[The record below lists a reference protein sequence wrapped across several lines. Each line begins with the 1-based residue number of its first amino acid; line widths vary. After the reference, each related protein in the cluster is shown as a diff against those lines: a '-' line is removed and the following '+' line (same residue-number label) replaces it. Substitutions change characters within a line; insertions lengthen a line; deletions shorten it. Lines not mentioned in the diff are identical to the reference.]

1 MEKEIPL
8 SLPDLGL
15 AQPLPPRPHFPLPLF
30 FSASAQRQ
38 LGPFRGPEGHPAPR
52 ASPSLPQPLTA
63 GSHAPAPLPG
73 GTVLSGS
80 SSTLSPSRLRVEFNN
95 RARVSRGAVRIPPD
109 CRPLYTARSPTSP
122 PSHPEPQPPRR
133 VRPSSP
139 SRSAASS
146 IRRCSASRA
155 ARAACRTSVSVCEVA
170 CVLLLF
176 FRALCAS
183 LSFAELS
190 CRAAVRPPPSQAH
203 PSSSLTTYLP

>member
-15 AQPLPPRPHFPLPLF
+15 AQPLPPRPAL
-30 FSASAQRQ
+30 
-38 LGPFRGPEGHPAPR
+38 R

-95 RARVSRGAVRIPPD
+95 RARVSRGAVRILPD
-109 CRPLYTARSPTSP
+109 CRPLYTTRSPASP
-122 PSHPEPQPPRR
+122 PKSSRAAATA
-133 VRPSSP
+133 PSSP
-139 SRSAASS
+139 KPPPRSAASS

-155 ARAACRTSVSVCEVA
+155 ARAACRASASVCEVA
-170 CVLLLF
+170 GVLLSF

-183 LSFAELS
+183 LSFAKLS

-203 PSSSLTTYLP
+203 PSSSPTTYLP